1 MSGFNTYQHLVER
14 GMNPDLYYGMAYDEE
29 NDAVTFPLW
38 NLSGQMVGY
47 QIYRPTIND
56 KKINDENLG
65 RYYTYLPRGVDGA
78 FGMDL
83 IDPDSK
89 EPIYCVEGVFKAAV
103 LHRLGYQA
111 LALLTSTPKRWKPWF
126 RIMRKTRRLI
136 GIGDPDPAGQKLVN
150 IVGAGSVTP
159 YQDLDEMSD
168 ADIIEFVE
176 RLKA

>member
-1 MSGFNTYQHLVER
+1 MIDLHSHLVTR
-14 GMNPDLYYGMAYDEE
+14 GMNPALYRGVAYDHE
-29 NDAVTFPLW
+29 NEAVTFPLW

-78 FGMDL
+78 FGIETIRPFDA
-83 IDPDSK
+83 S
-89 EPIYCVEGVFKAAV
+89 PIYCVEGVFKAAV

-111 LALLTSTPKRWKPWF
+111 IALLTSTPKRWKPWF

-159 YQDLDEMSD
+159 ECDLDEMSD
-168 ADIIEFVE
+168 EDIIEFVE
-176 RLKA
+176 GLKA